1 MRLKHMVLRLLGRE
15 TPKPQPKTIDVSH
28 MVLRLVQDFSHKEIT
43 VLVSR
48 DGLAERWAV
57 SDIIPVR
64 TNLDSPIEGWTVV
77 CLEQFQ
83 RRSLGDRQEDQ
94 QKSQ

>member
-1 MRLKHMVLRLLGRE
+1 MRLKHMILRILGRE
-15 TPKPQPKTIDVSH
+15 TPKPQPKTIDVRH
-28 MVLRLVQDFSHKEIT
+28 LVLRLVQDISRKEIT

-48 DGLAERWAV
+48 DGLAERWTV

-64 TNLDSPIEGWTVV
+64 AGLESPIEGWTVV
-77 CLEQFQ
+77 CLERLQ
-83 RRSLGDRQEDQ
+83 RRSSEDRQEGQ